1 MPETGVWSLGG
12 KDPHEKEMATHSSI
26 LAWRTPWIEEPGG
39 LQSTGLQR
47 VRHNWATNTFTFT
60 DRRVTAGLAA
70 HSSSALLDEMII
82 PTAEGK

>member
-12 KDPHEKEMATHSSI
+12 EDPHEKEMATHSSI

-47 VRHNWATNTFTFT
+47 VRHNWATNTFT

-70 HSSSALLDEMII
+70 HFSSALLDEMII